1 MPLENR
7 VSAQLSAESI
17 QRIAD
22 ALAVI
27 KAELPFLINLTADE
41 RKVLPKM
48 GDGTVSFVVKALEY
62 AKQNPQVV
70 PPFLSLAE
78 FEKDAALVR
87 PLAGLLHP
95 LSQLAEQLEDTTMA
109 AGSEAYQAA
118 LVFYQ
123 AAKAA
128 AKAGVPGMKTV
139 VDDLSARFAGAK
151 APIVRE

>member
-48 GDGTVSFVVKALEY
+48 GDGTVSFVIKALEY
-62 AKQNPQVV
+62 AKQNP
-70 PPFLSLAE
+70 
-78 FEKDAALVR
+78 
-87 PLAGLLHP
+87 
-95 LSQLAEQLEDTTMA
+95 
-109 AGSEAYQAA
+109 
-118 LVFYQ
+118 
-123 AAKAA
+123 
-128 AKAGVPGMKTV
+128 
-139 VDDLSARFAGAK
+139 
-151 APIVRE
+151 